1 MKIWLTQNDRAFF
14 LETSPIAKG
23 NTASLRRL
31 LPKAIR
37 LRASA
42 IGRGQYAAAI
52 FFCVHSGLFVPKCIS
67 HGICPPENSVESVYN
82 LNLEACFC

>member
-1 MKIWLTQNDRAFF
+1 M
-14 LETSPIAKG
+14 ETSPIAKG

-31 LPKAIR
+31 LPLAIR

-52 FFCVHSGLFVPKCIS
+52 FLCPFRSFRAEMHPAW
-67 HGICPPENSVESVYN
+67 HCPPENSVESVYN